1 METPA
6 LLPNKIALVTGSSRG
21 VGAATAVLLAKTG
34 ADIAINYRNKG
45 PRAEK
50 VAEQVRALG
59 QRALPAQADLTDEHQ
74 VRRMFDRIRERFGR
88 LDVLVL
94 NASGGLE
101 RHMPADYAM
110 CLNRDAQMRA
120 VDLALPLMP
129 EGGRI
134 VFVTSHYA
142 HFYREKPVL
151 PDYEPV
157 AASKRAGEDALR
169 TRISALADHGVTLV
183 VVSGD
188 IIKGT
193 ITATLLE
200 RANPGLTEEREQR
213 VGGGLPTVE
222 EFAAAVADA
231 AVAVAIGSGTTV
243 FVGSTD
249 P

>member
-6 LLPNKIALVTGSSRG
+6 VLAGKVVLVTGSSRG
-21 VGAATAVLLAKTG
+21 IGAATAVLLAKAG
-34 ADIAINYRNKG
+34 ADVVVNYRDKR

-50 VAEQVRALG
+50 IVEQIRALG
-59 QRALPAQADLTDEHQ
+59 QRSLAVQADLTDEHQ
-74 VRRMFDRIRERFGR
+74 VRGMFDAIRAGFGR

-101 RHMPADYAM
+101 RNMPTDYAM
-110 CLNRDAQMRA
+110 RLNRDAQQRA

-129 EGGRI
+129 KGGRI

-142 HFYREKPVL
+142 HFYGRFTGL
-151 PDYEPV
+151 PAYEPV
-157 AASKRAGEDALR
+157 AAGKRAGEDALR
-169 TRISALADHGVTLV
+169 NRIPELAGHGVTLV

-188 IIKGT
+188 VIKGT

-200 RANPGLTEEREQR
+200 RANPGLTEERQKA
-213 VGGGLPTVE
+213 VDGDLPTVE

-231 AVAVAIGSGTTV
+231 ALAPTIDSGKTI
-243 FVGSTD
+243 FIGSTD
-249 P
+249 L

>member
-1 METPA
+1 MPQPFPTKA
-6 LLPNKIALVTGSSRG
+6 ALVTGSSRG
-21 VGAATAVLLAKTG
+21 VGAATAVLLAKDG
-34 ADIAINYRNKG
+34 ADLAINYRNKSS
-45 PRAEK
+45 RAEK
-50 VAEQVRALG
+50 VAEQIRALG
-59 QRALPAQADLTDEHQ
+59 RRALSVQADLTDERQTH
-74 VRRMFDRIRERFGR
+74 RMFDRIREHFDR

-101 RHMPADYAM
+101 RNMPADYAM
-110 CLNRDAQMRA
+110 RLNRDAQTRA

-129 EGGRI
+129 DGGRL

-142 HFYREKPVL
+142 HFYRDKPVL

-169 TRISALADHGVTLV
+169 DRIPVLADHGVTLV

-200 RANPGLTEEREQR
+200 RANPGLTGEREQR
-213 VGGGLPTVE
+213 VGGDLPTVE

-231 AVAVAIGSGTTV
+231 AMAPAIDSGTTI
-243 FVGSTD
+243 FIGSTD
-249 P
+249 A